1 MSADTLLL
9 RLDRV
14 KQTGAGRSIA
24 ACPAHEDK
32 SPSLSIRE
40 LDDGRILLHCFSC
53 NDTQGVLAAIG
64 LTMADLFPEPISH
77 HAAGVRPNH
86 WHAAREALRVLKHE
100 VLLVAVAA
108 ENIAAGLLLT
118 PDDRERVIQA
128 AIRIRAAS
136 EACQ

>member
-1 MSADTLLL
+1 MTAETLLG

-14 KQTGAGRSIA
+14 KQTGAGRWIA
-24 ACPAHEDK
+24 ACPAHDDK
-32 SPSLSIRE
+32 NPSLSIRE
-40 LDDGRILLHCFSC
+40 LDDGRLLAHCFAGCDVHS
-53 NDTQGVLAAIG
+53 VLAAVG
-64 LTMADLFPEPISH
+64 VEMVDLFPAPISH

-108 ENIAAGLLLT
+108 ENIVAGILLT

-128 AIRIRAAS
+128 AIRIRAAA
-136 EACQ
+136 EVCA